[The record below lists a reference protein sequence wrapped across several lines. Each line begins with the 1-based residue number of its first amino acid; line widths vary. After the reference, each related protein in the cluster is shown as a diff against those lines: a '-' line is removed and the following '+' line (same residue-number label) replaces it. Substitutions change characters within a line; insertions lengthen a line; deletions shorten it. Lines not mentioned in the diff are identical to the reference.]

1 MAWTWIYQNEDGSPT
16 AVLPP
21 EAVLTSFPT
30 KSDAESF
37 IGETWQALLD
47 GGVSSVTLYEDDHE
61 AYGPMSLK
69 PAE

>member
-1 MAWTWIYQNEDGSPT
+1 MSWTWIYQNEDGSP
-16 AVLPP
+16 ADVLPT
-21 EAVLTSFPT
+21 EAVLTPFP
-30 KSDAESF
+30 SQADAEAY

-47 GGVSSVTLYEDDHE
+47 GGVSAVTLYEDDRE

>member
-16 AVLPP
+16 DVLPP

-30 KSDAESF
+30 QSDAESF
-37 IGETWQALLD
+37 IGETWQALLN
-47 GGVSSVTLYEDDHE
+47 GGITAVTLYEDAHE
-61 AYGPMSLK
+61 IYGPMLLK